1 MIFRRLLPLCLI
13 GAAVLQTVG
22 CTCGDKGKTPT
33 DPMNP
38 PGVDPARK
46 LDPLPKAPTFD
57 VPHEQLPGAGEN
69 LTVVA
74 ARPQGDQYGEV
85 RPTVTFS
92 RPVQGLQEVED
103 TRAKD
108 AAKPF
113 AKIDPPLEGEW
124 RWLGSASAEFVPK
137 GLVPYSST
145 FTVTILKGL
154 TALDGAKLAE
164 DYTYSFTTPR
174 LELQDVSPARGDR
187 WLKPDS
193 KVTLLF
199 NQPVNAADLEKAL
212 KLTAGGQPIALNV
225 EKEISIQDER
235 RQKIEE
241 ARKLGRSYEPMDDG
255 ERGYRNRQTRYILK
269 PASALPLDAQLTLRI
284 DPALHGK
291 EGALP
296 MTLAQDV
303 SWRTYGPLKL
313 ESARF
318 CEGEWR
324 CPYGPLV
331 INTTNEIELDTLKT
345 RIKVTPEVELLWDS
359 ASTNQPHSE
368 WEISNRRPTATIS
381 GKFKPGTQYKI
392 EIAAGVGDVF
402 KQSAA
407 QGLSSTLQTADLS
420 AALITGGS
428 LGVVEAANAP
438 VVPVEVSN
446 LKTLNVSMWK
456 LTVPELAKLLA
467 SSEDDSKAIGRPADF
482 SEDEQLKYAR
492 NLARVHPLKLEKIF
506 GAGAKTG
513 LALINVNSPDLEYK
527 PPRGYQQLVQV
538 TDLAAHIKIGPKS
551 SLVWVTRLSD
561 GKPVGEVDISIFDS
575 AAGEVWKGKTNAEG
589 FADAPGAVAMK
600 LKSPRYEWEVPFC
613 VVVAQKDGDV
623 SATANTWNSGVE
635 PYEFSL
641 SSGWEGEKP
650 ASSSFIFTDR
660 GIYKPG
666 DEVFVKGVVRYRVL
680 GELRAPQ
687 DGSTLAV
694 TITDSKGEKVKTENV
709 KVTKYGTFS
718 MKATIGK
725 EAPTGSYSVSSTGK
739 IGAGNVDASGSFRV
753 EEYRAPQ
760 FRVDVESKKKSLI
773 AGDPL
778 ETTVFARYLFGGAM
792 NDVQVKWSS
801 QRTSTSFSSDQGIG
815 FTFAQETWWWD
826 DAEPHDASGFFA
838 SGEGKADTTGSLF
851 VKAGTTEAPG
861 EKPYTYTFEAEVT
874 DVNRQSVAG
883 RTEVMVHPASYY
895 VGLRSPAYFLQVG
908 TEYGLEAL
916 VLDTEGKRTK
926 GKKVTVTVTSRT
938 WKSVKQ
944 KDASGGFTTVSEPVE
959 TEVKKCELESA
970 EGVVPCQFKPASA
983 GFYIVRGAVKDE
995 QGRQHS
1001 SSMGVYATGN
1011 DWVAWQRN
1019 DTDRVEL
1026 ITDKPSYDV
1035 GEVAKVLIKSPYPEA
1050 KAMFTVEREGV
1061 LTRRLVDLKG
1071 SVVTVD
1077 VPITEEMVPN
1087 VFAGVVIM
1095 RPRVKEGGI
1104 ETGDDPGRP
1113 NARIGLVKLNVEK
1126 KTKRLSVVVKT
1137 DKKDYQPR
1145 ETVKVDLE
1153 VKDFEGK
1160 PAAGEVTLYV
1170 VDEAVLRL
1178 TNYTVPDPIASI
1190 YPERPLSM
1198 RLGEPLLHLV
1208 RKRSYGEKGE
1218 ELGGGGGDGSGGGFR
1233 NQFKTT
1239 VLFNPTLEVANG
1251 AASTSFQLP
1260 DNLTSF
1266 RIMAVMI
1273 TTSDR
1278 FGSGETSVQV
1288 NKPVM
1293 ALPAMPR
1300 FARVGDVFEAGVVV
1314 HTRSPGDGAGEVNVV
1329 ATIEGDG
1336 AVLTGPAQQV
1346 VAVRNGSPKEVRFA
1360 FKAMKPGVTVFR
1372 FKVEGGVATD
1382 GVEEKVP
1389 IELAVELDAVAT
1401 YGDTTDQRV
1410 EGITPPKDV
1419 YDDMGGMTVSMAST
1433 SLGGFDRGFQQLI
1446 EYPYGCLE
1454 QQSSRLVPFIA
1465 LREIAGQFG
1474 VPWPGPDK
1482 KKAAAN
1488 DEFNALINTYLFP
1501 TLDVSD
1507 KKDPD
1512 EVINATVKSILAL
1525 QDGDGSFRYW
1535 PSSMCHDPWSSSY
1548 ATMALYRAQEVGF
1561 AVPSER
1567 LARAEKYL
1575 NNVVGGSCGSCWGE
1589 LYCGDETRVFA
1600 SYVLARMKKPK
1611 PSSYGELY
1619 ARRDKL
1625 SIFGRA
1631 LLANAMFV
1639 GGGDR
1644 QQANKLMQEIMNN
1657 AKESPKGVSIA
1668 EIQSETYAT
1677 LFNSDTRT
1685 TGVVLQ
1691 ALTDITPEHP
1701 YVGKMAK
1708 YLTGVRQGDGDW
1720 RTTQEAAWSLMGL
1733 TQVLRTKEKDTP
1745 DFKASL
1751 VMGTAELMSQA
1762 FKGRSMKTEVKAVP
1776 MKELLAKSG
1785 GAEQKLTFKKEGTGV
1800 LYYSALLRYA
1810 PKEMPTK
1817 SLDSGLFVQ
1826 RWFEPYAG
1834 GGQSTK
1840 FFAGD
1845 LVRIRVRVASNQERH
1860 WAAFE
1865 VPLPAGLEPVD
1876 TSLATTAKLARAP
1889 TEEQNDV
1896 GYENE
1901 GGEDGYEGDAEEEGD
1916 YNPWAYRFWSPFN
1929 HVEMRDSRVVIF
1941 ADHLPP
1947 GVHVTSFVARA
1958 TTPGTFVLKPARGE
1972 LMYEPEVWGRSE
1984 GGSFTVELPTPVTQK

>member
-1 MIFRRLLPLCLI
+1 MIFRRLLPLSL
-13 GAAVLQTVG
+13 AVVVG

-38 PGVDPARK
+38 QGVDGTRQ
-46 LDPLPKAPTFD
+46 LHPLPTAPSLD
-57 VPHEQLPGAGEN
+57 VPPESLAGAGQN

-74 ARPQGDQYGEV
+74 ARPQGEQQGEV

-113 AKIDPPLEGEW
+113 AKIEPALEGEW

-137 GLVPYSST
+137 GLVPYSTT
-145 FTVTILKGL
+145 FTVTIFKGL
-154 TALDGAKLAE
+154 AALDGAKLTE
-164 DYTYSFTTPR
+164 DYTYTFTTPR

-193 KVTLLF
+193 TITLLF
-199 NQPVNAADLEKAL
+199 NQPVVAADLEKAL
-212 KLTAGGQPIALNV
+212 KFTTGAGAAIALKV
-225 EKEISIQDER
+225 EKEVSIEDER
-235 RQKIEE
+235 RAKLEE
-241 ARKLGRSYEPMDDG
+241 ARKNGRSYDSMGDEG
-255 ERGYRNRQTRYILK
+255 RGYRNRQTRYILK
-269 PASALPLDAQLTLRI
+269 PQTSLPLDQSLSLQF
-284 DPALHGK
+284 DPSLHGK
-291 EGALP
+291 EGALT
-296 MTLAQDV
+296 MTVPVDV

-318 CEGEWR
+318 CEGDWR

-331 INTTNEIELDTLKT
+331 INTTNEVDLETLKT
-345 RIKVTPEVELLWDS
+345 RIKVTPAVELLWDS
-359 ASTNQPHSE
+359 ASTHTPRSE
-368 WEISNRRPTATIS
+368 WEINNKRPTITVP
-381 GKFKPGTQYKI
+381 GKFKAGTQYKI
-392 EIAAGVGDVF
+392 EIAAGAGDIF

-407 QGLSSTLQTADLS
+407 QGLTATLQTNDLS
-420 AALITGGS
+420 SSLITGGS
-428 LGVVEAANAP
+428 LGVVEKTDGAP
-438 VVPVEVSN
+438 IVPVEVSN

-456 LTVPELAKLLA
+456 LTVPELAKLLG
-467 SSEDDSKAIGRPADF
+467 SSNEDDVTSVGRPADF
-482 SEDEQLKYAR
+482 SGDEKLTYAR
-492 NLARVHPLKLEKIF
+492 NFARVHPIKLEKIL
-506 GAGAKTG
+506 GAGVKTG
-513 LALINVNSPDLEYK
+513 LALITVNSPDLEYK
-527 PPRGYQQLVQV
+527 PKNGFQQVVQV

-551 SLVWVTRLSD
+551 SLAWVTRLSD
-561 GKPVGEVDISIFDS
+561 GKPVADADVQIFDS
-575 AAGEVWKGKTNAEG
+575 TGTQVWAGKSNADG

-600 LKSPRYEWEVPFC
+600 LKNPKYQWEVPFSL
-613 VVVAQKDGDV
+613 VVAQKDGDI
-623 SATANTWNSGVE
+623 SATASTWDSGVE

-641 SSGWEGEKP
+641 SQGWEGERP
-650 ASSSFIFTDR
+650 DSASFVFTDR

-680 GELRAPQ
+680 GELRAPAE
-687 DGSTLAV
+687 GSALTVTL
-694 TITDSKGEKVKTENV
+694 TDSKGEKVKTETV

-718 MKATIGK
+718 LKATVNK
-725 EAPTGSYSVSSTGK
+725 EAPTGYYSVSASGK
-739 IGAGNVDASGSFRV
+739 IAGGDVEASGSFRV

-773 AGDPL
+773 AGEPL
-778 ETTVFARYLFGGAM
+778 EATVFARYLFGGAM

-801 QRTSTSFSSDQGIG
+801 QRTSTTFSSENGVG
-815 FTFAQETWWWD
+815 FTFSQETWWWD
-826 DAEPHDASGFFA
+826 DNQPHDSSGFFA
-838 SGEGKADTTGSLF
+838 SGEGKADNQGAL
-851 VKAGTTEAPG
+851 VVAAGKTEAPG
-861 EKPYTYTFEAEVT
+861 EKPYSYTFEAEVT

-883 RTEVMVHPASYY
+883 RAEVMVHPASYY
-895 VGLRSPAYFLQVG
+895 IGLRSPAYFLQVG

-926 GKKVTVTVTSRT
+926 GKKLTVTVTSRT

-944 KDASGGFTTVSEPVE
+944 KDASGGFTTISEPVE

-970 EGVVPCQFKPASA
+970 EGMVPCPFKPESS
-983 GFYIVRGAVKDE
+983 GFFIVRGAVKDE

-1026 ITDKPSYDV
+1026 VTDKTSYDV
-1035 GEVAKVLIKSPYPEA
+1035 GDVAKVLIKSPYPEA

-1061 LTRRLVDLKG
+1061 LSRRLVDLKG
-1071 SVVTVD
+1071 SVVTVE
-1077 VPITEEMVPN
+1077 VPITEDMVPN
-1087 VFAGVVIM
+1087 VFAGVLIM
-1095 RPRVKEGGI
+1095 RSRVKEGGI

-1126 KTKRLSVVVKT
+1126 KTKRLAVTVKA

-1145 ETVKVDLE
+1145 ETVNVSLE
-1153 VKDFEGK
+1153 VKDSTGK
-1160 PAAGEVTLYV
+1160 PASGEVTLYV

-1178 TNYTVPDPIASI
+1178 TNYAVPDPIASI

-1218 ELGGGGGDGSGGGFR
+1218 EIGGGGGDGSGGGFR

-1239 VLFNPTLEVANG
+1239 VLFSPTLEVKDGVAT
-1251 AASTSFQLP
+1251 TSFALP

-1266 RIMAVMI
+1266 RIMAVVI
-1273 TTSDR
+1273 TQTDR

-1300 FARVGDVFEAGVVV
+1300 FARVGDAFEAGVVV
-1314 HTRSPGDGAGEVNVV
+1314 HAHGISGGEVTVT
-1329 ATIEGDG
+1329 ATVEGGG
-1336 AVLTGPAQQV
+1336 AQLTGPAEQKV
-1346 VAVRNGSPKEVRFA
+1346 VIKEGSPREVRFG
-1360 FKAMKPGVTVFR
+1360 FKAMRPGVTAFR
-1372 FKVEGGVATD
+1372 FKAVGGGASD
-1382 GVEEKVP
+1382 GVEEKLP
-1389 IELAVELDAVAT
+1389 IELAVEMDAVAT

-1419 YDDMGGMTVSMAST
+1419 YDDMGGMTVSMSST

-1488 DEFNALINTYLFP
+1488 DEFNALINTYLFG

-1507 KKDPD
+1507 EKDPD
-1512 EVINATVKSILAL
+1512 EVINSTVKSILAL

-1535 PSSMCHDPWSSSY
+1535 PSSMCSDAWSSTY
-1548 ATMALYRAQEVGF
+1548 ATMALFRAKEVGF
-1561 AVPSER
+1561 TVPADR
-1567 LARAEKYL
+1567 IARAEKYL
-1575 NNVVGGSCGSCWGE
+1575 GNVVGGNCGSCWGGN
-1589 LYCGDETRVFA
+1589 YCGDETRVFA

-1611 PSSYGELY
+1611 PSSYGEFY

-1625 SIFGRA
+1625 SIFSRA

-1644 QQANKLMQEIMNN
+1644 KQANALMQEILNN
-1657 AKESPKGVSIA
+1657 AKESPKGLSIA
-1668 EIQSETYAT
+1668 EVQSATYAT

-1691 ALTDITPEHP
+1691 ALADITPDHP
-1701 YVGKMAK
+1701 FVGKMAK
-1708 YLTGVRQGDGDW
+1708 YLTGVRQGDGQW
-1720 RTTQEAAWSLMGL
+1720 RTTQEAAWSLIGL
-1733 TQVLRTKEKDTP
+1733 TEVLRTKEKDTP

-1751 VMGTAELMSQA
+1751 TMGTAELMGVA

-1785 GAEQKLTFKKEGTGV
+1785 GADQKLTFKKEGAGV
-1800 LYYSALLRYA
+1800 LYYSALLKYA
-1810 PKEMPTK
+1810 QKEMPTK

-1876 TSLATTAKLARAP
+1876 TSLATSAKLGRSP
-1889 TEEQNDV
+1889 DEEQRDV

-1901 GGEDGYEGDAEEEGD
+1901 GGEDGYEGEAEEDENF
-1916 YNPWAYRFWSPFN
+1916 NPWAYRFWSPFN

-1958 TTPGTFVLKPARGE
+1958 TTPGVFVMKPARGE